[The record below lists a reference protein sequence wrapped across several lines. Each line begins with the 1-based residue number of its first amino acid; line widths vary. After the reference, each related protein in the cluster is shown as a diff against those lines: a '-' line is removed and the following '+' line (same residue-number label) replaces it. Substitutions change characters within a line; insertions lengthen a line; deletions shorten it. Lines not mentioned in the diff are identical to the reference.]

1 MKKLEIGTKIMYP
14 KVKAD
19 NEACNYKQRSSCL
32 NSNYLQTRVSEN
44 NQEDDFQIH
53 VAKIP
58 KIYIPS
64 VLMSESESKEMNKR
78 IRGADIEVKPTT
90 KASPILRP
98 RAVVSSPDNDAMIGN
113 INMIEE
119 RKAKKGL
126 KSDDHIR
133 SRASQPKNIDTNVK
147 ISHRIVAKQSGVNSR
162 DHK

>member
-1 MKKLEIGTKIMYP
+1 MYP
-14 KVKAD
+14 KVKVN
-19 NEACNYKQRSSCL
+19 NEAGKYKQRGSCL

-44 NQEDDFQIH
+44 NQEDDLQIY

-64 VLMSESESKEMNKR
+64 VLMSESESKEIITKR
-78 IRGADIEVKPTT
+78 IRGADIEVKPKT

-113 INMIEE
+113 MNMIEE

-126 KSDDHIR
+126 MKSDDHIR
-133 SRASQPKNIDTNVK
+133 SRASQCKNVDSNVK
-147 ISHRIVAKQSGVNSR
+147 ISHRIVVKQPKLSGVNSR
-162 DHK
+162 DQK